1 MTPSNHRDIL
11 VLIYSVFKM
20 SAVIHK
26 PLSDGSSSGASFSYA
41 QAAKG
46 RTPSIPSALAS
57 GKSPSE
63 SDDLGVRRVSAPEPK
78 NTSIACP
85 KAQIDELVGNSREG
99 TFAKSGT
106 EPASTPASAAEL
118 NSKSIIPEL
127 QPNAEG
133 PVQTPP
139 SIPPSPSSGTA
150 STSTLPK
157 EDEALSSANGSSDS
171 TWEKLSQGSQNGN
184 KTSEKPE
191 SEKEQTT
198 SQAWDEEPTTSSLTS
213 LKEAPPPAV
222 NVWQYRKEL
231 ADAKAKTMSAS
242 LQIPKPQNYTGGNAS
257 PNNGTKP
264 SENALDMRKQDTKKR
279 GKNTPGQPE
288 EKQANS
294 KEVTKVTENKPRNGE
309 EGKLLAFLL
318 IC

>member
-1 MTPSNHRDIL
+1 M
-11 VLIYSVFKM
+11 M

-85 KAQIDELVGNSREG
+85 KAQIEELVGNSREG
-99 TFAKSGT
+99 TVARSGT
-106 EPASTPASAAEL
+106 EPASTPSSAAEL

-242 LQIPKPQNYTGGNAS
+242 LQIPKPQNHTGGNAS
-257 PNNGTKP
+257 PNNGIKP

-294 KEVTKVTENKPRNGE
+294 KEVTKVTETKLRNGE

>member
-1 MTPSNHRDIL
+1 
-11 VLIYSVFKM
+11 M

-26 PLSDGSSSGASFSYA
+26 PISDGSSPGASFSYA

-46 RTPSIPSALAS
+46 RTPSIPSTLAS

-78 NTSIACP
+78 NTPIACP
-85 KAQIDELVGNSREG
+85 KAQTEELVGNSREG
-99 TFAKSGT
+99 TVAKSGT
-106 EPASTPASAAEL
+106 EPASTPSRSAAEL
-118 NSKSIIPEL
+118 NSKSIAPEL

-133 PVQTPP
+133 QAQTPP

-198 SQAWDEEPTTSSLTS
+198 SQAWDEEPITSSLTS

-231 ADAKAKTMSAS
+231 FDAKAKTMSAS
-242 LQIPKPQNYTGGNAS
+242 LQIPKPQNHTGGNAS
-257 PNNGTKP
+257 SNNGTKP

-279 GKNTPGQPE
+279 GKNTLGQPE
-288 EKQANS
+288 EKQANG
-294 KEVTKVTENKPRNGE
+294 KEVTKVPETKPRNGE

>member
-1 MTPSNHRDIL
+1 
-11 VLIYSVFKM
+11 M

-46 RTPSIPSALAS
+46 RAPSIPSALAS

-63 SDDLGVRRVSAPEPK
+63 SVDLGVRRVSAPEPK
-78 NTSIACP
+78 NNHIAYP
-85 KAQIDELVGNSREG
+85 KTQTEELVGNSRER
-99 TFAKSGT
+99 TVTKAGT
-106 EPASTPASAAEL
+106 EPASTPTNAAEI
-118 NSKSIIPEL
+118 NSKSIAPEL
-127 QPNAEG
+127 QSNTEG
-133 PVQTPP
+133 QVQAPP

-171 TWEKLSQGSQNGN
+171 TWEKLSQGSQIGN
-184 KTSEKPE
+184 KTSEKLE
-191 SEKEQTT
+191 SDKDQTT
-198 SQAWDEEPTTSSLTS
+198 SQTWDEEPITSSITS

-231 ADAKAKTMSAS
+231 LDAKAKTMSAS
-242 LQIPKPQNYTGGNAS
+242 LQIPKPQNHTGGNAS
-257 PNNGTKP
+257 PNIGTKP
-264 SENALDMRKQDTKKR
+264 SENAFDMRKQDTKKR

-288 EKQANS
+288 EKQANG
-294 KEVTKVTENKPRNGE
+294 KEVTKVTETKMRNGE

>member
-1 MTPSNHRDIL
+1 
-11 VLIYSVFKM
+11 M

-26 PLSDGSSSGASFSYA
+26 PLSDGSPSGASFSYA

-46 RTPSIPSALAS
+46 RTPSIPSTLAS

-63 SDDLGVRRVSAPEPK
+63 SADLGVRRVSAPEPK
-78 NTSIACP
+78 NTPIAYP
-85 KAQIDELVGNSREG
+85 KAQTEELVGNSHEG
-99 TFAKSGT
+99 TVTKSGT
-106 EPASTPASAAEL
+106 EPASTSSNAAEI
-118 NSKSIIPEL
+118 NGKSIAPEL
-127 QPNAEG
+127 QSNTEG
-133 PVQTPP
+133 QVQSPP

-171 TWEKLSQGSQNGN
+171 TWEKLSQGSQIGN
-184 KTSEKPE
+184 KTSEKLE
-191 SEKEQTT
+191 SDKDQTT
-198 SQAWDEEPTTSSLTS
+198 GQAWDEEPITSSITS

-231 ADAKAKTMSAS
+231 LDAKAKTMSAS
-242 LQIPKPQNYTGGNAS
+242 LQIPKPQNHTGGSPS
-257 PNNGTKP
+257 PNIGTKP
-264 SENALDMRKQDTKKR
+264 SENAFDMRKQDTKKR

-288 EKQANS
+288 EKQANG
-294 KEVTKVTENKPRNGE
+294 KEVTKVTETKMRNGE

>member
-1 MTPSNHRDIL
+1 
-11 VLIYSVFKM
+11 M
-20 SAVIHK
+20 STVIHK
-26 PLSDGSSSGASFSYA
+26 PLSDGSPSGGSFSYA

-46 RTPSIPSALAS
+46 RTPSIPSTLAS
-57 GKSPSE
+57 GKTPSE
-63 SDDLGVRRVSAPEPK
+63 SDDLGVRKVSALEPK
-78 NTSIACP
+78 NTPIACP
-85 KAQIDELVGNSREG
+85 KAQTEELVGNSREG
-99 TFAKSGT
+99 AVAKSGT
-106 EPASTPASAAEL
+106 EPVSTPSEQ
-118 NSKSIIPEL
+118 NSKMIAPEL

-133 PVQTPP
+133 QVHTPP

-191 SEKEQTT
+191 NDKEQTT
-198 SQAWDEEPTTSSLTS
+198 SQAWDEEPTTSSPTS

-242 LQIPKPQNYTGGNAS
+242 LQIPKPQNHTSGNAGS
-257 PNNGTKP
+257 NNGIKP
-264 SENALDMRKQDTKKR
+264 SENPSEMRKQDTKKR
-279 GKNTPGQPE
+279 GKNISGQPE
-288 EKQANS
+288 EKQAS
-294 KEVTKVTENKPRNGE
+294 GKEVTKVTDTKPRSVE

-318 IC
+318 FC